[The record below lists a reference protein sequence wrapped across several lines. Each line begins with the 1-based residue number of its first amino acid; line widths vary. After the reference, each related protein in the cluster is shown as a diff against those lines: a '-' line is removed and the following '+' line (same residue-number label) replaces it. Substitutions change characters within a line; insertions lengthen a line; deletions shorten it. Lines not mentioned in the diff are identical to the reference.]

1 MDNVISWFDLPTE
14 DFDRAVKFYSAIL
27 GKEIRVESFMGQKL
41 GFFPM
46 EGREGVGG
54 DLVPPGMGAKPCDHG
69 TRVYFSCEG
78 ILDEVIARVEKAGGK
93 IAMPKTQIGEAGWIV
108 IIRDTEGNSVG
119 LHSFSK

>member
-54 DLVPPGMGAKPCDHG
+54 DLVPPGMGAKPSDHG
-69 TRVYFSCEG
+69 TLVYFSCEG

-93 IAMPKTQIGEAGWIV
+93 IAMPKTQIGEAGWIAV
-108 IIRDTEGNSVG
+108 ILDTEGNSVG

>member
-1 MDNVISWFDLPTE
+1 MNNVISWFDIPTE
-14 DFDRAVKFYSAIL
+14 DFDRAVKFYSAVI

-54 DLVPPGMGAKPCDHG
+54 DLVPPGMGARPCDHG

-93 IAMPKTQIGEAGWIV
+93 IAMPKTQIGEAGWIAV
-108 IIRDTEGNSVG
+108 ILDTEGNSVG